1 MVRRVTLLVASL
13 FLFSSVGG
21 TAESSKQITKRND
34 PLVRTLEAVY
44 SKSMEVALTGDLEA
58 YWHFRTAASKQRPP
72 QLTAERL
79 PLFAQ
84 MLPPLGALQFV
95 RMDAAQGMARA
106 LYRWP
111 RSDMVRYTIVVYRT
125 EPTDWKIDSIVVKT
139 DIVNNPREAQIMEDL
154 RRRAAAAEQA
164 NQ

>member
-1 MVRRVTLLVASL
+1 MLRNLAPLPAWL
-13 FLFSSVGG
+13 FLLLC
-21 TAESSKQITKRND
+21 TAAAAEPSRQITRRDD

-44 SKSMEVALTGDLEA
+44 AKSMQVAVTGDIEA
-58 YWHFRTAASKQRPP
+58 YWRFRTTASKGRPP

-84 MLPPLGALQFV
+84 MLPPLSALQFV
-95 RMDAAQGMARA
+95 RMDATRGMARV

-111 RSDMVRYTIVVYRT
+111 RDDMVRYTIVVYRT
-125 EPTDWKIDSIVVKT
+125 EPTDWKIDSIMVKT
-139 DIVNNPREAQIMEDL
+139 DVASNPREAQIMEDL

>member
-1 MVRRVTLLVASL
+1 MLRDLTLLPALL
-13 FLFSSVGG
+13 FLLLC
-21 TAESSKQITKRND
+21 TEAAAEPSRQITKRTD
-34 PLVRTLEAVY
+34 PLVHTLETVY
-44 SKSMEVALTGDLEA
+44 AKSMEVALTGNIEA
-58 YWHFRTAASKQRPP
+58 YWRFRTAASRERPP

-84 MLPPLGALQFV
+84 MLPPLSALQFV
-95 RMDAAQGMARA
+95 RMDVAHGMARA

-111 RSDMVRYTIVVYRT
+111 RDDMVRYTIVVYRT

-139 DIVNNPREAQIMEDL
+139 DIVSNPREAQIMDDL